1 MKKVALTLAGVL
13 AAAAFAPEASALP
26 VFARQTGAACS
37 ACHFQH
43 FPLLNAFGR
52 SFKASGYTQ
61 ISQAQVEGEHL
72 SIPANLNFGALVTAG
87 VEDQSQA
94 AGAVVSNRNI
104 FVPGT
109 GGEMQLFWGGRI
121 NDFSGFLSEFGT
133 GLGANGA
140 LPGQAGGAAAGS
152 GKILILPEITD
163 GIRGG
168 LVLYSVGQDAAASF
182 ELLNTGATSIH
193 RLMGNGGMAR
203 QHIGAYS
210 ARQYAVAEMGATGA
224 AAVVTGNN
232 FFVNVSKYINAGNG
246 AAGGTNGV
254 GLPYTY
260 VRAAGI
266 VDVAGME
273 AGFGI
278 QNWSGSTGDA
288 VVNLGGASMKA
299 TVVDAQ
305 LQGELAGMPVGFYAS
320 YATVPGQAAG
330 AALPNHFN
338 ANPNNKNSLN
348 IAAELG
354 VLPGHATVQ
363 AAVRF
368 ANNGDV
374 ANSGDNAF
382 MIGATYE
389 LSMNQELTFHYTTQS
404 GSSWNAAGQNGGGLN
419 QGLGKNAYTLLL
431 ETLF

>member
-52 SFKASGYTQ
+52 SFKASGFTQ

-87 VEDQSQA
+87 YEDQSKA
-94 AGAVVSNRNI
+94 AGAVASNQNI

-121 NDFSGFLSEFGT
+121 NDFAGFLSEFGT
-133 GLGANGA
+133 
-140 LPGQAGGAAAGS
+140 AGPAAAAGS
-152 GKILILPEITD
+152 GKILMLPEITGD
-163 GIRGG
+163 IRGG
-168 LVLYSVGQDAAASF
+168 LVLYSVGQDAAGAF

-193 RLMGNGGMAR
+193 RLMGNGGMGG
-203 QHIGAYS
+203 QHIMAYS
-210 ARQYAVAEMGATGA
+210 ARQYVAAEAGATGA
-224 AAVVTGNN
+224 AAVVAHPNG
-232 FFVNVSKYINAGNG
+232 FVNISRYINVGNG
-246 AAGGTNGV
+246 VAGGTNGV
-254 GLPYTY
+254 GLPFTY
-260 VRAAGI
+260 IRAAGI
-266 VDVAGME
+266 VDVAGFE
-273 AGFGI
+273 TGFGI
-278 QNWSGSTGDA
+278 QNWSGKASA
-288 VVNLGGASMKA
+288 LAGAATEKA
-299 TVVDAQ
+299 TVIDAQ
-305 LQGELAGMPVGFYAS
+305 MQGEVAGMPLGLYAS
-320 YATVPGQAAG
+320 YGTAG
-330 AALPNHFN
+330 ADAI
-338 ANPNNKNSLN
+338 NPNNFNLGIATRSSFN

-363 AAVRF
+363 AAIRSGK
-368 ANNGDV
+368 NGAGAGVD
-374 ANSGDNAF
+374 GDNAF

-389 LSMNQELTFHYTTQS
+389 LSMNQELTLHYTTQS
-404 GSSWNAAGQNGGGLN
+404 GSAWNANPI
-419 QGLGKNAYTLLL
+419 GKNAVTLLL

>member
-1 MKKVALTLAGVL
+1 MKKVALSLAGVL

-52 SFKASGYTQ
+52 SFKSSGYTQ

-72 SIPANLNFGALVTAG
+72 SIPTSLNFGALVTAG
-87 VEDQSQA
+87 VEDQSAA
-94 AGAVVSNRNI
+94 AGAPTNRNI

-133 GLGANGA
+133 
-140 LPGQAGGAAAGS
+140 AGPAAAAGS
-152 GKILILPEITD
+152 GKVMILPEIAGD
-163 GIRGG
+163 IRGG
-168 LVLYSVGQDAAASF
+168 VVLYSIGQDAAGAF

-193 RLMGNGGMAR
+193 RLMGNPGLGG
-203 QHIGAYS
+203 QHIMAYS
-210 ARQYAVAEMGATGA
+210 ARQYTAAELGATGA
-224 AAVVTGNN
+224 AIVVNNPN
-232 FFVNVSKYINAGNG
+232 FFVNVSKFINVGNG
-246 AAGGTNGV
+246 VAGGTNAVNPITGVGNLNV

-260 VRAAGI
+260 VRAAGMF
-266 VDVAGME
+266 DVAGFDT
-273 AGFGI
+273 AVGF

-288 VVNLGGASMKA
+288 ALNITMPAGNTIRATVIDAQMQGEVGGMPLGIYASYGTAPGQLGGA
-299 TVVDAQ
+299 V
-305 LQGELAGMPVGFYAS
+305 
-320 YATVPGQAAG
+320 
-330 AALPNHFN
+330 NHFN
-338 ANPNNKNSLN
+338 AGAASRSSFN

-363 AAVRF
+363 TAIRF
-368 ANNGDV
+368 GKDGNVVNN
-374 ANSGDNAF
+374 SDNAF

-389 LSMNQELTFHYTTQS
+389 LSQNQELTFHYTTQS
-404 GSSWNAAGQNGGGLN
+404 GSSWGAFGANA
-419 QGLGKNAYTLLL
+419 LGVGKSAYTLLL

>member
-72 SIPANLNFGALVTAG
+72 SIPTSLNFGALVTAG
-87 VEDQSQA
+87 YENQSGTPVG
-94 AGAVVSNRNI
+94 GAPKSFKNI

-121 NDFSGFLSEFGT
+121 NDFAGFLSEFGT
-133 GLGANGA
+133 A
-140 LPGQAGGAAAGS
+140 GAASAGS
-152 GKILILPEITD
+152 GKILMLPEITGD
-163 GIRGG
+163 IRGG
-168 LVLYSVGQDAAASF
+168 LVLYSIGQDAAGAF

-193 RLMGNGGMAR
+193 RLMGNGGIGG
-203 QHIGAYS
+203 QHITAYS
-210 ARQYAVAEMGATGA
+210 ARQYVAPELGATGA
-224 AAVVTGNN
+224 AAVVAHPNG
-232 FFVNVSKYINAGNG
+232 FLNVSRFINVGNG
-246 AAGGTNGV
+246 VAGGTNGV
-254 GLPYTY
+254 GLPFTY
-260 VRAAGI
+260 IRAAGI
-266 VDVAGME
+266 VDVAGFE
-273 AGFGI
+273 TGFGI
-278 QNWSGSTGDA
+278 QNWSGNI
-288 VVNLGGASMKA
+288 VNAGMKA
-299 TVVDAQ
+299 TVVDGQ
-305 LQGELAGMPVGFYAS
+305 MQGEVAGMPLGVYAS
-320 YATVPGQAAG
+320 YGTAGGQAAG
-330 AALPNHFN
+330 AANPNLFN
-338 ANPNNKNSLN
+338 AGTNSRTSFN

-363 AAVRF
+363 AAIRSGKTGAAV
-368 ANNGDV
+368 ND
-374 ANSGDNAF
+374 GDNAF

-389 LSMNQELTFHYTTQS
+389 LSMNQELTLHYTTQS
-404 GSSWNAAGQNGGGLN
+404 GSAWNAPGVV
-419 QGLGKNAYTLLL
+419 GKNAVTLLL

>member
-87 VEDQSQA
+87 YEDQSKA
-94 AGAVVSNRNI
+94 AGAVASNQNI

-121 NDFSGFLSEFGT
+121 NDFAGFLSEFGT
-133 GLGANGA
+133 A
-140 LPGQAGGAAAGS
+140 GAASAGS
-152 GKILILPEITD
+152 GKILMLPEITGD
-163 GIRGG
+163 IRGG
-168 LVLYSVGQDAAASF
+168 LVLYSIGQDAAGAF

-193 RLMGNGGMAR
+193 RLMGNGGMGG
-203 QHIGAYS
+203 QHIMAYS
-210 ARQYAVAEMGATGA
+210 ARQYVAAEAGATGA
-224 AAVVTGNN
+224 AAVVAHPNG
-232 FFVNVSKYINAGNG
+232 FVNISRYINVGNG
-246 AAGGTNGV
+246 VAGGTNGV
-254 GLPYTY
+254 GLPFTY
-260 VRAAGI
+260 IRAAGI
-266 VDVAGME
+266 VDVAGFE
-273 AGFGI
+273 TGFGI
-278 QNWSGSTGDA
+278 QNWSGKASA
-288 VVNLGGASMKA
+288 LAGAATEKA
-299 TVVDAQ
+299 TVIDAQ
-305 LQGELAGMPVGFYAS
+305 MQGEVAGMPLGLYAS
-320 YATVPGQAAG
+320 YGTAG
-330 AALPNHFN
+330 ADAI
-338 ANPNNKNSLN
+338 NPNNFNLGIATRSSFN

-363 AAVRF
+363 AAIRSGK
-368 ANNGDV
+368 NGAGAGVD
-374 ANSGDNAF
+374 GDNAF

-389 LSMNQELTFHYTTQS
+389 LSMNQELTLHYTTQS
-404 GSSWNAAGQNGGGLN
+404 GSAWNANPI
-419 QGLGKNAYTLLL
+419 GKNAVTLLL

>member
-87 VEDQSQA
+87 YEDQSKA
-94 AGAVVSNRNI
+94 AGAVASNQNI

-121 NDFSGFLSEFGT
+121 NDFAGFLSEFGT
-133 GLGANGA
+133 
-140 LPGQAGGAAAGS
+140 AGPAAAAGS
-152 GKILILPEITD
+152 GKILMLPEITGD
-163 GIRGG
+163 IRGG
-168 LVLYSVGQDAAASF
+168 LVLYSVGQDAAGAF

-193 RLMGNGGMAR
+193 RLMGNGGMGG
-203 QHIGAYS
+203 QHIMAYS
-210 ARQYAVAEMGATGA
+210 ARQYVAAEAGATGA
-224 AAVVTGNN
+224 AAVVAHPNG
-232 FFVNVSKYINAGNG
+232 FVNISRYINVGNG
-246 AAGGTNGV
+246 VAGGTNGV
-254 GLPYTY
+254 GLPFTY
-260 VRAAGI
+260 IRAAGI
-266 VDVAGME
+266 VDVAGFE
-273 AGFGI
+273 TGFGI
-278 QNWSGSTGDA
+278 QNWSGKASA
-288 VVNLGGASMKA
+288 LAGAATEKA
-299 TVVDAQ
+299 TVIDAQ
-305 LQGELAGMPVGFYAS
+305 MQGEVAGMPLGLYAS
-320 YATVPGQAAG
+320 YGTAAG
-330 AALPNHFN
+330 SVGTLNNF
-338 ANPNNKNSLN
+338 NPNGTLSGASRSSFN

-363 AAVRF
+363 AAIRSGK
-368 ANNGDV
+368 NGAGAGVD
-374 ANSGDNAF
+374 GDNAF

-389 LSMNQELTFHYTTQS
+389 LSMNQELTLHYTTQS
-404 GSSWNAAGQNGGGLN
+404 GSAWNANPI
-419 QGLGKNAYTLLL
+419 GKNAVTLLL